1 MRKERDVLLSWV
13 RLTLED
19 PVETEQKD
27 DGTVHYIRPIEERGG
42 KYLRVVVNPDA
53 IPWRIVTLFF
63 DRRLKEVAMRL
74 KVDHKMMPC
83 IFDSASQLLLVL
95 RKYSRA

>member
-1 MRKERDVLLSWV
+1 MIDFEFSEHAENMRKERDVLLSWV

-27 DGTVHYIRPIEERGG
+27 DGTVHYIRPIEECGG
-42 KYLRVVVNPDA
+42 KHLRVVVNPDA

-63 DRRLKEVAMRL
+63 DRRLKGGYHETESG
-74 KVDHKMMPC
+74 P
-83 IFDSASQLLLVL
+83 
-95 RKYSRA
+95 

>member
-1 MRKERDVLLSWV
+1 MIDFEFSEHAENMRKERDILLSWV

-63 DRRLKEVAMRL
+63 DRRLKGGYHETESG
-74 KVDHKMMPC
+74 P
-83 IFDSASQLLLVL
+83 
-95 RKYSRA
+95 